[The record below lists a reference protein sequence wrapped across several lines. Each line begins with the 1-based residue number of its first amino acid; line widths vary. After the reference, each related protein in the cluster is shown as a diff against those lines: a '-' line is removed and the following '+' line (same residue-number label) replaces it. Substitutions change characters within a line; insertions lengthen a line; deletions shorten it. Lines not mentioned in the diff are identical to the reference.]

1 MENTISE
8 IYRGFEIILSA
19 SQRQDGRWSVTSVIR
34 PVTPEAIA
42 ASPRDS
48 FGTETVLQGPMETG
62 IKEEMEDARHLVDV
76 LVDPIDLSS

>member
-19 SQRQDGRWSVTSVIR
+19 AALPDGQWSLKTTIR
-34 PVTPEAIA
+34 PVTAEAMA
-42 ASPRDS
+42 ASPRES
-48 FGTETVLQGPMETG
+48 FGTETVIQGAMQTVIEA
-62 IKEEMEDARHLVDV
+62 EMEDARHLVDI